1 MPAHLP
7 CRAPLVAGA
16 LLLLSIEAPAERATV
31 LKQIDVPHNYYFREM
46 YLPQLTSG
54 PSALAWSPDGSELVY
69 SMQGGLWRQALASG
83 IAVQL
88 TAGPGYDYQPDWSP
102 DGERIAFVRYHDDA
116 VELMLLDLESGE
128 VAALTDGGAVNLE
141 PRWSPDGQ
149 RLAFVSTRD
158 TGRFHVFVGELDG
171 GVLDARQLVPERETT
186 VERYYYSRYDH
197 ELSPAWLPDGKGL
210 VYVSNR
216 GVPYGT
222 GNLWR
227 HDLES
232 GAQELVRREETSW
245 KARPDVAPDGK
256 RIAYASYLGR
266 QWQQL
271 WVGRIDNVAEPFPLT
286 YGDFDV
292 TAARW
297 SPDGTRIAYVVN
309 ESGNTAIRVQEFV
322 GGKVMPLEVAERRY
336 FAPMHSVQLI
346 VHAAD
351 GEPMPARFAILGS
364 DGRAYGPR
372 DAWLQADHEFDREVQ
387 GSETVYFHTDGTDE
401 IDLPP
406 GRATLTAWHGPE
418 HAVVEQEFDV
428 RASGRQ
434 SRWTCAIPP
443 LAMPDGWRGWT
454 SGDVHVHMNYGGTYR
469 ATPETLRAQARAEDL
484 DVVFNL
490 VVNKEQRIPDI
501 RHFSTEPDAVS
512 DEGTLILHQQEYH
525 TSVWGHLGLIG
536 LGSHLLIPDYVAY
549 PYTAAASLHPDNVTI
564 AQLASE
570 QGALVGYV
578 HPFDPPAPDPVNAVR
593 LTNMLPV
600 NAALGLVDYYEVTG
614 FADHKTS
621 AEVWH
626 RLLNCGARIAAAG
639 GTDAMSNYASLRGP
653 VGLNRTYVR
662 MHGETESPAGRRDA
676 WLEALAAGESMAT
689 NGPLVGLTV
698 NGEPVGSA
706 IEAKAG
712 AELQVAGF
720 LRSAVPVDHL
730 ELVYSGKVV
739 ERLKTS
745 RDRKSADVDLKLP
758 ATASGWL
765 LLRAWNEDST
775 PAVLDQYPYATTSPV
790 YVSVDGIRP
799 TSADDAAYFLAW
811 LDRLREAA
819 EKHADYNSDA
829 ERDTVLSHI
838 AEARGFYESCAIR

>member
-1 MPAHLP
+1 MPGHLP

-54 PSALAWSPDGSELVY
+54 PSALAWSPDGKELVY
-69 SMQGGLWRQALASG
+69 SMQGSLWRQALDSDV
-83 IAVQL
+83 AVQL
-88 TAGPGYDYQPDWSP
+88 TVGPGYDYQPDWSP
-102 DGERIAFVRYHDDA
+102 DGGRIAFVRYHDDA
-116 VELMLLDLESGE
+116 VELMLLDVEGGE
-128 VAALTDGGAVNLE
+128 VTTLTDGGAVNLE
-141 PRWSPDGQ
+141 PRWSPDGK

-158 TGRFHVFVGELDG
+158 TGRFHVFVGEIDDG
-171 GVLDARQLVPERETT
+171 ALDARQLVPERETT

-197 ELSPAWLPDGKGL
+197 ELSPAWLPGGKGL

-227 HDLES
+227 HELET

-271 WVGRIDNVAEPFPLT
+271 WVGRLDGVAEPFPLS

-292 TAARW
+292 TGARW

-309 ESGNTAIRVQEFV
+309 EDGDTAIRVQEFV
-322 GGKVMPLEVAERRY
+322 GGKVMQLDVAERRY
-336 FAPMHSVQLI
+336 RGPMHSVQLRMLS
-346 VHAAD
+346 AD
-351 GEPMPARFAILGS
+351 GEPLPARVAILAS

-372 DAWLQADHEFDREVQ
+372 DAWLHADHEFDREVQ
-387 GSETVYFHTDGTDE
+387 GSETVYFHTDGADE

-406 GRATLTAWHGPE
+406 GPATLMAWHGPE
-418 HAVVEQEFDV
+418 HAVIEREFDV
-428 RASGRQ
+428 RATGDNAVEL
-434 SRWTCAIPP
+434 AIPL

-512 DEGTLILHQQEYH
+512 DEGTLLLHQQEYH
-525 TSVWGHLGLIG
+525 TSVWGHLGLLG
-536 LGSHLLIPDYVAY
+536 LESHLLIPDYVAY
-549 PYTAAASLHPDNVTI
+549 PYTAAASMHPDNVTI
-564 AQLASE
+564 AQLARE

-578 HPFDPPAPDPVNAVR
+578 HPFDPPAPDPANAAR

-662 MHGETESPAGRRDA
+662 MDGEAETPTERRDA
-676 WLEALAAGESMAT
+676 WLAALAAGESMAT

-698 NGEPVGSA
+698 NGEPVGST
-706 IEAKAG
+706 IEADAG
-712 AELQVAGF
+712 SDLRVVGF
-720 LRSAVPVDHL
+720 LRSAVPVEHL
-730 ELVYSGKVV
+730 ELVYNGEVV
-739 ERLKTS
+739 ESLKTN
-745 RDRKSADVDLKLP
+745 RDRMSADVDLRLP
-758 ATASGWL
+758 ATASGWM

-790 YVSVDGIRP
+790 YVSVDGQQSR
-799 TSADDAAYFLAW
+799 SADDAAYFLAW

-838 AEARGFYESCAIR
+838 AEARGFYEACAIR